1 MRSSTRALVCSALA
15 AICASCGGAGGRSPA
30 SPGSPGELAEVAFI
44 SGTFRGPS
52 GDTEIEECWSEPRA
66 RSMLGTGR
74 TMRAGKTVF
83 FEFLAITRDEQ
94 GIVYTAWPKGGPSTP
109 FRMTKSSANE
119 VVFEN
124 PAHDFPKRILYR
136 KDPSGDLVTRV
147 EGDEAGVPHVEEQR
161 LRPVAR

>member
-1 MRSSTRALVCSALA
+1 MRSPARALLCSVLA
-15 AICASCGGAGGRSPA
+15 AISASCGGAGRGAVSPA
-30 SPGSPGELAEVAFI
+30 APGELAEVAFI

-74 TMRAGKTVF
+74 TMRGGKTVF
-83 FEFLAITRDEQ
+83 FEFLAITRDDQ

-109 FRMTKSSANE
+109 FRMTKSGPNE

-124 PAHDFPKRILYR
+124 PAHDFPKRIIYR
-136 KDPSGDLVTRV
+136 RDPGGDLVTRV
-147 EGDEAGVPHVEEQR
+147 EGDEAGAPHVEEQR